1 MSTATRPH
9 RPLSQLIGIPPIREV
24 HAPAW
29 FERLP
34 TWLSTGGIVFVL
46 MVISTGLR
54 TRQISGELWFNEAIA
69 VGVAQHSL
77 TELPGLVRDSG
88 GSPLYYVLLHFW
100 LDVVGSSSADVHW
113 LSGLIALLTIPAA
126 MWVGWSLGGRRAG
139 IFAAIMFAFSSYMT
153 KFAEEAQPYELL
165 VLLSLLTTAGFV
177 QGFVYRRRRYL
188 WLFAIGLEAMFY
200 TQATAG
206 LYAFGAVGALGVIYW
221 LGSEPVRAGSEPVR
235 AGSEPV
241 RAGSEPV
248 RAGSEPVRAGSE
260 PVRAGLLRD
269 AGICLGAVAL
279 FYLPWLPT
287 TIHQIAHATSPWHY
301 APIAGAALPSQIT
314 GGDRVDVTLL
324 VALLVGC
331 VPMLVATRR
340 RSGEAL
346 TIWALITLTVLGI
359 ALARVGSVAGPAWIS
374 RYFGVIVAPILLL
387 AALGSARARVVGVI
401 AVVLTIAF
409 CANPS
414 SFAPAHK
421 SDMQQVNAQLG
432 PLLHRGDAVAVAQP
446 EQAPLAYY
454 YLPSGLR
461 WATTLGALSQP
472 SVMNWSDA
480 YSRLEN
486 AAPSATIGAVVASL
500 KPGQQLLFVRPLTEG
515 VMNWKAPWAE
525 LVRRRAAQWGQILT
539 RDAADGALTQVAVA
553 PAYYPSACCVASSA
567 VLYRKNR

>member
-29 FERLP
+29 FNRLP

-46 MVISTGLR
+46 MAVSAVLR

-77 TELPGLVRDSG
+77 GDLPGLVRNSG

-100 LDVVGSSSADVHW
+100 IDAVGSSSTDVHW

-139 IFAAIMFAFSSYMT
+139 IFAAILFAFSSYMT
-153 KFAEEAQPYELL
+153 QFSEEAQPYELL
-165 VLLSLLTTAGFV
+165 VLLSLLTTAGFL

-188 WLFAIGLEAMFY
+188 VLFAVGLEAMLY

-206 LYAFGAVGALGVIYW
+206 LYAFGAVCALGLVYW
-221 LGSEPVRAGSEPVR
+221 LLTPGSPSVRAGF
-235 AGSEPV
+235 
-241 RAGSEPV
+241 
-248 RAGSEPVRAGSE
+248 
-260 PVRAGLLRD
+260 LRD
-269 AGICLGAVAL
+269 AAICLVAVAL

-287 TIHQIAHATSPWHY
+287 TIHQISHDTSPWHY
-301 APIAGAALPSQIT
+301 GPIAGASVPSGIT
-314 GGDRVDVTLL
+314 GGGRVDATLL

-331 VPMLVATRR
+331 VPMLVAARR
-340 RSGEAL
+340 RSAEAVA
-346 TIWALITLTVLGI
+346 IWALIVLALLGI
-359 ALARVGSVAGPAWIS
+359 VLARLGLVAGPSWIT
-374 RYFGVIVAPILLL
+374 RYLGVMVAPLLLL
-387 AALGSARARVVGVI
+387 AALASARARVVGVVAI
-401 AVVLTIAF
+401 AITIAF
-409 CANPS
+409 CANPG
-414 SFAPAHK
+414 SFAPGHK
-421 SDMQQVNAQLG
+421 SDMQEVAGQLG

-446 EQAPLAYY
+446 EQTPLAYY

-461 WATTLGALSQP
+461 WSTTLGPVSKP

-480 YSRLEN
+480 YSRLQD
-486 AAPSATIGAVVASL
+486 AAPSSTIGAVVASL
-500 KPGQQLLFVRPLTEG
+500 KPGQQLLFMRPLTEG

-539 RDAADGALTQVAVA
+539 RDAADGVLTQVAVA

-567 VLYRKNR
+567 VLYRKAR

>member
-9 RPLSQLIGIPPIREV
+9 RPLSQLIGVPSIREV

-29 FERLP
+29 FNRLP
-34 TWLSTGGIVFVL
+34 TWLSTGGILFVL
-46 MVISTGLR
+46 MVVSAVLR

-77 TELPGLVRDSG
+77 GDLPGLVRNSG

-100 LDVVGSSSADVHW
+100 IDAVGPSSTDVHW

-139 IFAAIMFAFSSYMT
+139 IFAAILFAFSSYMT
-153 KFAEEAQPYELL
+153 QFSEEAQPYELL
-165 VLLSLLTTAGFV
+165 VLLSLLTTAGFL

-188 WLFAIGLEAMFY
+188 VLFAVGLEAMLY
-200 TQATAG
+200 TQLSAG
-206 LYAFGAVGALGVIYW
+206 LYAFGAVCALGVVYW
-221 LGSEPVRAGSEPVR
+221 SGSDAVRTGF
-235 AGSEPV
+235 
-241 RAGSEPV
+241 
-248 RAGSEPVRAGSE
+248 
-260 PVRAGLLRD
+260 LRD
-269 AGICLGAVAL
+269 AAICLGAVAL
-279 FYLPWLPT
+279 FYVPWLPT
-287 TIHQIAHATSPWHY
+287 TIHQISHDTSPWHY
-301 APIAGAALPSQIT
+301 GPIAGASVPSGIT
-314 GGDRVDVTLL
+314 GGGRVDATLL
-324 VALLVGC
+324 VAVLVGC
-331 VPMLVATRR
+331 VPMLVAARR
-340 RSGEAL
+340 RSAEAV
-346 TIWALITLTVLGI
+346 TIWALIVLALLGI
-359 ALARVGSVAGPAWIS
+359 VLARLGLVAGPSWIT
-374 RYFGVIVAPILLL
+374 RYLGVMVAPLLLL
-387 AALGSARARVVGVI
+387 AALASARARVVGVI
-401 AVVLTIAF
+401 AIAITIAF

-421 SDMQQVNAQLG
+421 SDMQQVAGQLG

-446 EQAPLAYY
+446 EQTPLAYY

-461 WATTLGALSQP
+461 WSTTLGPVAKP

-480 YSRLEN
+480 YSRLQD
-486 AAPSATIGAVVASL
+486 AAPSSTIEAVVASL

-539 RDAADGALTQVAVA
+539 RDAADGTLTQVAVA

-567 VLYRKNR
+567 VLYRKAR